1 MGASHHGG
9 HPEPPNPELD
19 ALMKRFMQQAEGRA
33 AREYPG
39 GRIAADDD
47 GALACAIA
55 ADHAHGRVRIDFG
68 KMIAWLSVTP
78 EEAVGLA
85 QMLIKQA
92 RAVSKVPLV
101 VEI

>member
-9 HPEPPNPELD
+9 YPPQPNPELD
-19 ALMKRFMQQAEGRA
+19 ALMKRFVEQVEGRA
-33 AREYPG
+33 KREYPE

-47 GALACAIA
+47 GALACAIGG
-55 ADHAHGRVRIDFG
+55 DHAHGRVRIDFG
-68 KMIAWLSVTP
+68 KLIAWFSLTP

-85 QMLIKQA
+85 QLLVKQA